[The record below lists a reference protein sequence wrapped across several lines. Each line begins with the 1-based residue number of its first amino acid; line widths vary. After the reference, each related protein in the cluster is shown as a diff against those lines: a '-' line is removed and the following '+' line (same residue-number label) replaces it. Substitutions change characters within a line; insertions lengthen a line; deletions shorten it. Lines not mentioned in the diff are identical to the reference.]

1 MPTYDLIVEVYMP
14 NLENLKKQAKLI
26 LRWHRERH
34 YPVAA
39 QIREALPRF
48 LNMPDSEILAASF
61 KLSDAQEMV
70 AREHGFENWQALKTG
85 LSTTPHEGK
94 ASSSKS
100 LPSKSSPSKS
110 VSPNLS
116 PSKPSPSK
124 ATIVGAEPQL
134 LVTDIKRSCEFFCAK
149 LGFSLVFSYGKPP
162 YYAQVHRDA
171 ARLNLRCVERP
182 LMESAVRD
190 REELLSASMT
200 VSTAEEIKLLF
211 LEFQSAG
218 VAFQQT
224 LKKQPWGARNFVVKD
239 ADGNLLLFAGPAN

>member
-26 LRWHRERH
+26 LRWHREGH

-39 QIREALPRF
+39 QIRSHLPRF
-48 LNMPDSEILAASF
+48 QNMPDSEILAAKF
-61 KLSDAQEMV
+61 KLSDAQEMA
-70 AREHGFENWQALKTG
+70 AREQGYNSWQALKAG
-85 LSTTPHEGK
+85 LPTASPKLK
-94 ASSSKS
+94 A
-100 LPSKSSPSKS
+100 
-110 VSPNLS
+110 
-116 PSKPSPSK
+116 SPSK

-134 LVTDIKRSCEFFCAK
+134 FVTDIERSCQFFCGK

-162 YYAQVHRDA
+162 YYAQVARDA
-171 ARLNLRCVERP
+171 ARLNLRFVEQVVI
-182 LMESAVRD
+182 ESAVRD

-200 VSTAEEIKLLF
+200 VATAGEIKLLY

-218 VAFQQT
+218 VAFHQK

-239 ADGNLLLFAGPAN
+239 PDGNLLLFAGPAN

>member
-1 MPTYDLIVEVYMP
+1 MP

-39 QIREALPRF
+39 QIRSHLPRF
-48 LNMPDSEILAASF
+48 LNMTDSEILAASF

-70 AREHGFENWQALKTG
+70 ARQQGFDRWQALKTG
-85 LSTTPHEGK
+85 LSTTSPK
-94 ASSSKS
+94 VKSAPCKS
-100 LPSKSSPSKS
+100 LPHKS
-110 VSPNLS
+110 L
-116 PSKPSPSK
+116 PSK

-134 LVTDIKRSCEFFCAK
+134 FVTDIKRSCEFFGEK

-162 YYAQVHRDA
+162 YYAQVRRDA
-171 ARLNLRCVERP
+171 ARLNLRCVERSII
-182 LMESAVRD
+182 ESTVRD
-190 REELLSASMT
+190 REELLSVSMT
-200 VSTAEEIKLLF
+200 VASAEEIKLLF

-218 VAFQQT
+218 VAFHQT

-239 ADGNLLLFAGPAN
+239 PDGNLLLFAGPAN

>member
-1 MPTYDLIVEVYMP
+1 MPTYDLIVEAYMP

-26 LRWHRERH
+26 LRWHRKRH

-39 QIREALPRF
+39 QIRGHLPRF

-70 AREHGFENWQALKTG
+70 ARQQGFDSWQALKTE
-85 LSTTPHEGK
+85 LSKTPLK
-94 ASSSKS
+94 V
-100 LPSKSSPSKS
+100 KSSPAKS
-110 VSPNLS
+110 
-116 PSKPSPSK
+116 SPSK
-124 ATIVGAEPQL
+124 ATIVSAEPQL
-134 LVTDIKRSCEFFCAK
+134 LVTDIQRSCEFFREE

-162 YYAQVHRDA
+162 YYAQVRRDA
-171 ARLNLRCVERP
+171 ARLNLRCVKQTLIDSP
-182 LMESAVRD
+182 VPD

-200 VSTAEEIKLLF
+200 VATADEIKLLF

-218 VAFQQT
+218 VTFHQT

-239 ADGNLLLFAGPAN
+239 PDGNLLLFAGPAN